1 MLTYAFLSVVYY
13 LAVGRG
19 TLQRLQHPVVQSLL
33 GATVCALTLLWQVN
47 AQLPGWPVIHFLGL
61 TCAVLVLGFR
71 LGLLALAIPL
81 ALELLFHYWHSGT
94 IPSDLSALSLRWSLL
109 VVAASVS
116 YGLYLLCDRYLPH
129 HFFTVIFAGS
139 FLNAMATA
147 SLYYTLNF
155 MVMETTLPLS
165 SADWFLLPLIALPEA
180 LLNGMAMTLLVVYRP
195 HWVAV
200 LRMGIFDR

>member
-147 SLYYTLNF
+147 SLYYTLNL

-165 SADWFLLPLIALPEA
+165 SADWFILPLIALPEA

-200 LRMGIFDR
+200 LRMGIFER

>member
-19 TLQRLQHPVVQSLL
+19 TLQRLQHPIVQSLL

-71 LGLLALAIPL
+71 LGLLAVAIPL

-147 SLYYTLNF
+147 SLYYILNF

>member
-71 LGLLALAIPL
+71 LGLLAVAIPL

-147 SLYYTLNF
+147 SLYYTLNL

-200 LRMGIFDR
+200 LRMGIFER

>member
-147 SLYYTLNF
+147 SLYYTLNL

-200 LRMGIFDR
+200 LRMGIFER

>member
-1 MLTYAFLSVVYY
+1 MLTTAFLSVMYY
-13 LAVGRG
+13 LAIGRG

-81 ALELLFHYWHSGT
+81 VLELLFNYWHSGT
-94 IPSDLSALSLRWSLL
+94 IPSDLSALLLRWSLL

-116 YGLYLLCDRYLPH
+116 YGLYLVCDRYLPH

-155 MVMETTLPLS
+155 MVMDSTLPLP
-165 SADWFLLPLIALPEA
+165 SAEWFLLPLIALPEA

-195 HWVAV
+195 NWVAV